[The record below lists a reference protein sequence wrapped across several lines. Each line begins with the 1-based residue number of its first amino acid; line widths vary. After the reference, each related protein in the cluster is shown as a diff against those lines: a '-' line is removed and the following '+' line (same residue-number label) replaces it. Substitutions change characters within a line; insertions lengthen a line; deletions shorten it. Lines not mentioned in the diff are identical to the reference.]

1 MNADI
6 LGPYDEAIRL
16 LPELHRPRSIR
27 MSRKGKWNVL
37 IAIGVPLLLF
47 AVEAYDQHHRPTPG
61 MTLEALLKL
70 NGVIGVLLVGI
81 FWLRPYLKHKPLI
94 SEGEI
99 AIGRIT
105 RVDSGRLIWV
115 HYEFD
120 TPSGERVTRMGTTFR
135 IDLCPGVRVPI
146 FYDRENPKKQVA
158 LCASFF
164 EVVSPLKQ

>member
-6 LGPYDEAIRL
+6 LGPYDEAILL
-16 LPELHRPRSIR
+16 LPELQSPRSIR

-47 AVEAYDQHHRPTPG
+47 AVEVYDQHHRPTPG
-61 MTLEALLKL
+61 MTIEALLKL

-81 FWLRPYLKHKPLI
+81 FCLRPYLKHKRLI

-105 RVDSGRLIWV
+105 RVDSGRLTWV

-120 TPSGERVTRMGTTFR
+120 TPSGERVTTMGTTFR
-135 IDLCPGVRVPI
+135 IDLSPGVRVPI

-158 LCASFF
+158 LCTSFF
-164 EVVSPLKQ
+164 EVVLPLK